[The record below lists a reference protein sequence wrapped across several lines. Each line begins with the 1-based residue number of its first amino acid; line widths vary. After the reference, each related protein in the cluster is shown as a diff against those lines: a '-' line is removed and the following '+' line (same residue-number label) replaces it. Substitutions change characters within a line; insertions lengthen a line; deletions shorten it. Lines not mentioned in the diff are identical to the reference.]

1 MNTFSAKAVIAQ
13 VEGLQTVKTLN
24 RWRKTVEEHFGIK
37 YFRHSSISNNP
48 SVISYSEDEI
58 KRFQMVAQLLYE
70 QPTNRKNL
78 QQAIVT
84 AFSSDHVYEKKK
96 TDIEVL
102 EDKFNS
108 RVSDCVN
115 ENKRLLDA
123 IQEINRRLVK
133 IEGESPGEKESRFKV
148 FRRK

>member
-1 MNTFSAKAVIAQ
+1 METFSAKEVITQ

-24 RWRKTVEEHFGIK
+24 RWRKIVEEHFGIK
-37 YFRHSSISNNP
+37 YFRHSTNP

-58 KRFQMVAQLLYE
+58 KRLRLVARILNE

-78 QQAIVT
+78 KQAIIT
-84 AFSSDHVYEKKK
+84 AFSSDQLYEEKK

-115 ENKRLLDA
+115 ENKRLLGA

-133 IEGESPGEKESRFKV
+133 IEGALPSEKESRFNV